1 MTEFIRIKNIV
12 IRKNNINAFG
22 MSTSLKG
29 NRLFPVMQLFL
40 HDGEKSRTLELVFS
54 DVAEMAQC
62 FTDTTYAVGIDI
74 SSEMVLKEANKMWEE
89 SNEINKKVLD
99 EQKEK

>member
-12 IRKNNINAFG
+12 IRKNNITAFG
-22 MSTSLKG
+22 MSTSLKDK
-29 NRLFPVMQLFL
+29 RLFPVMQLFL

-62 FTDTTYAVGIDI
+62 FTDVTCAVGIDV
-74 SSEMVLKEANKMWEE
+74 SPEMTLKEAQKMWEE
-89 SNEINKKVLD
+89 SKEVNGKVLD
-99 EQKEK
+99 EQKEN